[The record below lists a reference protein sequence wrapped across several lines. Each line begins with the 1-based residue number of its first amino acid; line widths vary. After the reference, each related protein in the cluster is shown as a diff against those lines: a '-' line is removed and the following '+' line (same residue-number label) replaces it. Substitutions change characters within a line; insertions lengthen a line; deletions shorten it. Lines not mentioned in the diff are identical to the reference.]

1 MTFRR
6 ALVPGLLGGLLLAG
20 LLWWAGASTRA
31 LGLPGAGQF
40 FGPEGATQ
48 LRGWLAPWS
57 YGPPSSAQYGSP
69 VGAPGSGQAYA
80 GLHRTGMQ
88 VRYVT
93 LVVFYLCGAA
103 PLVRRL
109 APGGAK
115 RSASLLLA
123 LWGWG
128 LVAGTLAVVVSAPW
142 LVASGGHGG
151 FRLLP
156 RLSGEMAAGRQVL
169 VVAAL
174 VASVGALVA
183 SAVVRR
189 GGERP
194 SSPGVPVRAARLAA
208 TLGTA
213 VVAVSL
219 VVLSYEKVAARI
231 QTGFSGIGPFEELGD
246 LLRQWLLLGGW
257 SAPSSY
263 YPFGTWLLHRL
274 PDLLLL
280 AVVWWGLRLLAD
292 RLDRVTVPAFAVGAV
307 SVTVLGLLL
316 SQLCATLLDAAQV
329 GGSFVSY
336 AGRFGEGV
344 PAALVFGLLAG
355 ALSAVVARPRIGI

>member
-1 MTFRR
+1 
-6 ALVPGLLGGLLLAG
+6 LVPGLLGGLLLAG

-31 LGLPGAGQF
+31 LSLPGAGQF

-48 LRGWLAPWS
+48 LRGWLTPWS
-57 YGPPSSAQYGSP
+57 YALPSSEQYGSP
-69 VGAPGSGQAYA
+69 AGAPDSGRAYA

-88 VRYVT
+88 VRYVA
-93 LVVFYLCGAA
+93 LVAFYLCGAV
-103 PLVRRL
+103 PLARRL

-115 RSASLLLA
+115 RTASLLLA

-174 VASVGALVA
+174 VAAVGALVG
-183 SAVVRR
+183 AVLARR
-189 GGERP
+189 AGGRP
-194 SSPGVPVRAARLAA
+194 SSPGVPVGAARLAA

-231 QTGFSGIGPFEELGD
+231 QTGFGGVGLFEEPGE

-263 YPFGTWLLHRL
+263 NPFGSWLLGRL

-280 AVVWWGLRLLAD
+280 TVVWWGLRLLAD
-292 RLDRVTVPAFAVGAV
+292 RLDRVTVPAFALGAV
-307 SVTVLGLLL
+307 SATVLGLLV
-316 SQLCATLLDAAQV
+316 SQLCTTLLDTTRV

-355 ALSAVVARPRIGI
+355 ALSAVVVRARSGITTRA